1 MRVLIGLFRG
11 LFRLAC
17 CIGHLLAG
25 LWLVRRL
32 PGRSPPERL
41 QMIRH
46 WSAGLLRRLG
56 LRLSMVGTVPQ
67 GPCLIVANHVSWLDI
82 AAIHAC
88 WPQARFI
95 SKADVRHWPLIGW
108 MVAAAGTLFIERES
122 KRDALRVVH
131 HMAEALRAG
140 DVLAVFPEGTTS
152 EGHSLL
158 NFHANLLQAAIAVAV
173 PVQPVLL
180 RYADPA
186 HRVSP
191 AVAYIGDTTLLGSL
205 WRIACARG
213 LSVQIEALPQIVP
226 LAGMERRDLAQQARG
241 AITAALEASIRFND
255 NDGGDPRCSTS
266 SSPRPPAT

>member
-1 MRVLIGLFRG
+1 MRVLTGLVRLFR
-11 LFRLAC
+11 C
-17 CIGHLLAG
+17 VGHLLVG
-25 LWLVRRL
+25 LWMVRHL
-32 PGRSPPERL
+32 PGLVVAERERR
-41 QMIRH
+41 IRL
-46 WSAGLLRRLG
+46 WSLGLLQRLG
-56 LRLSMVGTVPQ
+56 LTVGEAAPLPP
-67 GPCLIVANHVSWLDI
+67 GPCLIVANHISWLDI

-95 SKADVRHWPLIGW
+95 SKADVRHWPVIGW

-140 DVLAVFPEGTTS
+140 DALAVFPEGTTS
-152 EGHSLL
+152 EGHALL
-158 NFHANLLQAAIAVAV
+158 NFHANLFQAAIAVAV

-186 HRVSP
+186 HAISP
-191 AVAYIGDTTLLGSL
+191 AVAYVGDTTLLGSL

-213 LSVQIEALPQIVP
+213 LSVQVEALPQIVP

-241 AITAALEASIRFND
+241 AITAALEASIRVND

>member
-1 MRVLIGLFRG
+1 MRVLIGLV
-11 LFRLAC
+11 RLARC
-17 CIGHLLAG
+17 FGHLLAG
-25 LWLVRRL
+25 LWMVRHL
-32 PGRSPPERL
+32 SGMTGVERESH
-41 QMIRH
+41 IRH
-46 WSAGLLRRLG
+46 WSLGLLQRLG
-56 LRLSMVGTVPQ
+56 LTVESA
-67 GPCLIVANHVSWLDI
+67 GPLPPGACLIVANHISWLDI

-95 SKADVRHWPLIGW
+95 SKADVRHWPVIGW

-131 HMAEALRAG
+131 HMADALRAG
-140 DVLAVFPEGTTS
+140 DALAVFPEGTTS
-152 EGHSLL
+152 EGHALL
-158 NFHANLLQAAIAVAV
+158 NFHANLFQAAIAVAV

-186 HRVSP
+186 HAISP
-191 AVAYIGDTTLLGSL
+191 AVAYVGDTTLLGSL

-213 LSVQIEALPQIVP
+213 LSVQVEALPQIVP

-241 AITAALEASIRFND
+241 AITAALEASIRVND

-266 SSPRPPAT
+266 SSPRPPATSS